1 MGNFYISEILN
12 CQGLTTDHAQLKLAA
27 ASYLADSY
35 QLKKGQAHYFNDAA
49 ESFSIDEVRRLQWE
63 SQHYSSFAKHD
74 ELRALVLLGFDSA
87 GEPAQNAA
95 LKIIEE
101 SPPATLLLLVVN
113 DTAKLLPTITSR
125 CKQINWQV
133 ASTNQPASNSPVSWP
148 TSYAQAVEL
157 ASEYKERP
165 LAQAQLSMMQADCD
179 DSAWEKKS
187 ILLAAQQALA
197 ANANVLLTLEHCF
210 FDLVT
215 SERQPAEQPLK

>member
-1 MGNFYISEILN
+1 M
-12 CQGLTTDHAQLKLAA
+12 
-27 ASYLADSY
+27 
-35 QLKKGQAHYFNDAA
+35 
-49 ESFSIDEVRRLQWE
+49 
-63 SQHYSSFAKHD
+63 
-74 ELRALVLLGFDSA
+74 LLGFDSA

-113 DTAKLLPTITSR
+113 DAAKLLPTITSR

-133 ASTNQPASNSPVSWP
+133 ATVGQLNNDSAVSWP
-148 TSYAQAVEL
+148 TSYAHAVEL

-165 LAQAQLSMMQADCD
+165 LAQAQLSALQANCD
-179 DSAWEKKS
+179 ERAWKKKS

-210 FDLVT
+210 FDLV
-215 SERQPAEQPLK
+215 ALKSDLSDSR